1 MTEAEAN
8 EVATAL
14 VDEGYYDDEPITL
27 DEIPEM
33 IAARVPEQASQ
44 EDIER
49 VSELL
54 AKAGIKLDDGLPGAD
69 ARPDRPPD
77 FT

>member
-1 MTEAEAN
+1 
-8 EVATAL
+8 
-14 VDEGYYDDEPITL
+14 
-27 DEIPEM
+27 M

-44 EDIER
+44 EGIER
-49 VSELL
+49 VSEVL